1 MGLDTSVEIGS
12 EFVYKNFKV
21 KPTDLYVFISQSGET
36 ADSIEALKLVQA
48 KGGKT
53 FGIVNVV

>member
-1 MGLDTSVEIGS
+1 MEIGS

-36 ADSIEALKLVQA
+36 ADSIEALKLVKA

-53 FGIVNVV
+53 FGVVNVV